1 MRYDDKNRRVQ
12 AVRAFSGRLFI
23 YPLASKFRPPLADQ
37 WDFFSWLAKVGEEAE
52 YMV

>member
-1 MRYDDKNRRVQ
+1 MRYDDKNYRAQ
-12 AVRAFSGRLFI
+12 AVWAFSGRLFV
-23 YPLASKFRPPLADQ
+23 YSLASKFRPLSAGQ